1 MDESELDPKYYQL
14 FHYIEKGDLS
24 SLKILL
30 QSVEDI
36 NSVYYSKITLLT
48 QAILHN
54 QIEII
59 KYLLSIGIEVN
70 SFNYDILM
78 TPIQIA
84 CYKGNLNIIQLLYSH
99 GANLYHKTVNKY
111 TTLYYAIEGGHLNV
125 VKYLIE
131 DLHYNINE
139 TIGKYEGNALFISI
153 DCDQFAI
160 FNILSLLDVKLIF
173 MIIILLHHYFIIVL
187 TLFHLNILNIY
198 Y

>member
-1 MDESELDPKYYQL
+1 MDESEFDPIYDQL
-14 FHYIEKGDLS
+14 FQYVEEGDLS
-24 SLKILL
+24 SLQILL

-36 NSVYYSKITLLT
+36 NSVYYSKITPLT

-70 SFNYDILM
+70 SFNYDALM

-139 TIGKYEGNALFISI
+139 TIRSFK
-153 DCDQFAI
+153 CC
-160 FNILSLLDVKLIF
+160 
-173 MIIILLHHYFIIVL
+173 
-187 TLFHLNILNIY
+187 
-198 Y
+198 

>member
-1 MDESELDPKYYQL
+1 MNENEFDPFYDQL
-14 FHYIEKGDLS
+14 FHYIEKGDLR
-24 SLKILL
+24 SLQNLL

-36 NSVYYSKITLLT
+36 NSIYYSQITPLAK
-48 QAILHN
+48 AILHN

-70 SFNYDILM
+70 SFNYDALM

-173 MIIILLHHYFIIVL
+173 MIIILLHH
-187 TLFHLNILNIY
+187 
-198 Y
+198 